1 MASFT
6 IMEGNLVS
14 WDFFRALLGEILGT
28 FFLIFIG
35 CGGASGRTP
44 GSVDLLH
51 VAFAFGLGIGAT
63 VHLFSDI
70 SGGHLN
76 PAVSLAL
83 FVARKCSLVRAL
95 VYMVAQTIGGFLGA
109 VALLLLCPTIP
120 GVTKLGEGYS
130 AIQGL
135 FFEFFGTL
143 FLVLTVLATT
153 NAKRG
158 FSSSYLQPLAIG
170 VAIFVAHLVLIV
182 PTQCGINPVR
192 GVVINIVAGEVTGD
206 IWLWV
211 VGPLLAAVVGAG
223 LYEFVLDPHYSTSY
237 SEVTEREGEEETKA

>member
-1 MASFT
+1 
-6 IMEGNLVS
+6 MEGNLVS
-14 WDFFRALLGEILGT
+14 WPFFRALLGEICGT
-28 FFLIFIG
+28 FFLIFLG

-44 GSVDLLH
+44 DSVDLLH

-83 FVARKCSLVRAL
+83 FVARKCSLVRAV
-95 VYMVAQTIGGFLGA
+95 VYMLAQTVGGFLGA
-109 VALLLLCPTIP
+109 VALLLMCPVIP
-120 GVTKLGEGYS
+120 GVTVVGEGYTT
-130 AIQGL
+130 IQGL

-153 NAKRG
+153 NSKRG
-158 FSSSYLQPLAIG
+158 FTSSYLQPLAIG
-170 VAIFVAHLVLIV
+170 IAIFVAHLVLIV

-192 GVVINIVAGEVTGD
+192 GVVINIVAGQVAGD
-206 IWLWV
+206 IWIWV
-211 VGPLLAAVVGAG
+211 VGPLLASVVGGA
-223 LYEFVLDPHYSTSY
+223 LYEFVLDPHYNTSY
-237 SEVTEREGEEETKA
+237 IVVEEQNGHEETKA